1 MTKNKLKKMNYYKQV
16 SDLFDKWAKDYQKM
30 PEGEDK
36 KLMKAEMDKAV
47 NKFYGKVNIETQNSE
62 EEPEN

>member
-1 MTKNKLKKMNYYKQV
+1 MNYYKQV